1 MKGTCN
7 TATACTTQ
15 QANNEKI
22 VVDVRNTT
30 CESSEDTASDSTHQE
45 DTEDSNNST
54 SQPSSPVEDP
64 QTKDPEVHSV
74 SRVSIREV
82 GKGSHKHTSEKVIIS
97 VKHSTPITSGTAS
110 TDFVPCSQEDFS
122 SEGIL
127 LAARQQKLE
136 TDRKDREK
144 VIRGE
149 IEEEQR
155 RKVEERLKL
164 EQHLLLEEQERKREL
179 QRKQIIEK
187 QEQRLQEKRVL
198 KEKEDRLQQQI
209 LEKQKKEEEQQRR
222 EFLKQRE
229 LERVQKRREEAES
242 RAQQLREEQ
251 IRLQQEEKARLER
264 QCQFPDII
272 ETQAVN
278 MASVNLSQNIH
289 PNSRGPVNRQQL
301 YPYNNFQKRQQTHR
315 SSTASSIGETPMKQG
330 GARNSPNS
338 MLNAE
343 QMQMHSAD
351 GASPLF
357 LDRLLDGEV
366 RDFREFTKIIEKQN
380 REIVELKNTNNE
392 MEDRLEYQTR
402 ERIDLEETIEEQE
415 KIWDERCKQLSKERD
430 DFDKALQAEQTTNRK
445 LWDIV
450 YAKEKEIQR
459 QYQRRYDGSSQA
471 NRRGPHQRGPERG
484 VNHQRSVVDR
494 QSGFNALRSPH
505 DLLEAKGSAQTAQER
520 NAIHLL
526 EGFFGC

>member
-15 QANNEKI
+15 LANNEKI
-22 VVDVRNTT
+22 AVDVINTT
-30 CESSEDTASDSTHQE
+30 CESSEDTASDSTDQKYI
-45 DTEDSNNST
+45 EDSSNST
-54 SQPSSPVEDP
+54 SQPSSPVKDP
-64 QTKDPEVHSV
+64 ETEDPEVHSV
-74 SRVSIREV
+74 SRVSIREGV
-82 GKGSHKHTSEKVIIS
+82 KGSHKDTSEKVIIS
-97 VKHSTPITSGTAS
+97 VKHSTPITSGAAS
-110 TDFVPCSQEDFS
+110 TDFGPCSQEDFS

-164 EQHLLLEEQERKREL
+164 EQHLQFEEQERKREL
-179 QRKQIIEK
+179 QRKQLIEK
-187 QEQRLQEKRVL
+187 QEQQRLQEKRVL

-209 LEKQKKEEEQQRR
+209 IEKQKKEEEQQRR
-222 EFLKQRE
+222 ELFKQRE
-229 LERVQKRREEAES
+229 LERSRKRREEAES

-289 PNSRGPVNRQQL
+289 SNSRGPVNRQQL
-301 YPYNNFQKRQQTHR
+301 YNYNNVQKRQQAHR
-315 SSTASSIGETPMKQG
+315 SSTVSSHGETPIKQR
-330 GARNSPNS
+330 GARSSPNS

-343 QMQMHSAD
+343 QMHSAES
-351 GASPLF
+351 ASPLF

-402 ERIDLEETIEEQE
+402 ERIDLEGTIEEQE

-430 DFDKALQAEQTTNRK
+430 DFDKGLQAEQTTNRK

-459 QYQRRYDGSSQA
+459 AYQRRVSLKMKF
-471 NRRGPHQRGPERG
+471 E
-484 VNHQRSVVDR
+484 
-494 QSGFNALRSPH
+494 FLFFTKNA
-505 DLLEAKGSAQTAQER
+505 
-520 NAIHLL
+520 
-526 EGFFGC
+526 FF